1 MKVCGGNS
9 RDAAWLTSIQTAA
22 ESWSAERVL
31 EWADQKYGERVA
43 IASAF
48 GIEGIALI
56 DITARVWRKPRVFV
70 LDTAFLFPETIR
82 LMEKIEARYQI
93 AVERVRPALTPQAQV
108 AVCGPRLWK
117 RNPDLC
123 CYIRKVEPLR
133 AKLATL
139 DAWVTSVRRDQTP
152 ERASLAKIGWDSR
165 FQLVKINPLADWSLE
180 RVWAY
185 VRERGLSYN
194 PLHDRQY
201 PSIGCTH
208 CTRAIHTGEDLRAGR
223 WPGSAKRECG
233 LHA

>member
-1 MKVCGGNS
+1 MCRPSFTSYARWSGAHGKTMPSRFTAGWRAWVLVTSTKRQPGRGRSVCACRAVHAASRLRPNSSDFQPARKIVNQSAQMKVCGGNS

-48 GIEGIALI
+48 GIEGIVLI

-123 CYIRKVEPLR
+123 CYIRK
-133 AKLATL
+133 
-139 DAWVTSVRRDQTP
+139 
-152 ERASLAKIGWDSR
+152 
-165 FQLVKINPLADWSLE
+165 
-180 RVWAY
+180 
-185 VRERGLSYN
+185 
-194 PLHDRQY
+194 
-201 PSIGCTH
+201 
-208 CTRAIHTGEDLRAGR
+208 
-223 WPGSAKRECG
+223 
-233 LHA
+233 